1 MYKLRVTASGQ
12 PAACCCRR
20 AAWRPRHRPAGAA
33 PRQHAPPRPADLRRS
48 DASAC
53 SSASAVSKEHTC
65 AGNDSS
71 LSHGKQTPTPAAGER
86 VREAHS
92 PALKPRQELL
102 FLAVHRIVQCL
113 QRSPSRRRLGR
124 GEAPSNLL
132 PPSAHGRDLSLQAS
146 QEGMQRKM
154 AALVSKLT
162 PASSD
167 ACHAPARQPQPQ
179 DQRLTGFGLTG
190 LG

>member
-1 MYKLRVTASGQ
+1 MYKLYVNVTASGP
-12 PAACCCRR
+12 PAVCCCRR
-20 AAWRPRHRPAGAA
+20 AAWQPRHRPAGAA
-33 PRQHAPPRPADLRRS
+33 PRQHAPPRPADLRRG

-53 SSASAVSKEHTC
+53 SSASAVSKEHT
-65 AGNDSS
+65 GNDGS

-102 FLAVHRIVQCL
+102 FLAVHRIIQCL

-132 PPSAHGRDLSLQAS
+132 PPPAHGRDLSLQAS
-146 QEGMQRKM
+146 QEGTQRNM
-154 AALVSKLT
+154 AALMSKLT

-167 ACHAPARQPQPQ
+167 ACRAPAQQT
-179 DQRLTGFGLTG
+179 QRSAGVD
-190 LG
+190 